1 MRKLSENGWVQF
13 IFFGNY
19 FYGLC
24 VVGLSIEASLQQQFP
39 LNPFAYYLFV
49 FALTVVYYT
58 RAYLSV
64 QVDNTSN
71 KRLLW
76 YARNKQ
82 LVRLT
87 QGLFAIFAL
96 IYLIYFISNNVNT
109 IFDLHW
115 LHWFLLLVFPITSI
129 LYYGLHNEK
138 AGYFNLRN
146 IGWLKP
152 FVIGFTWAG
161 LVTVYPVLSY
171 CVENELHYKITF
183 IGCLLFL
190 KNFMFVTV
198 LCILFDIK
206 DYASDSRQNLQTF
219 IVKAGLRKTIFNIV
233 LPLCV
238 IGLGAFITYGITHQF
253 SGMKLFL
260 NFIPFFLLILVA
272 YSLQQR
278 RSVLYYLVVVDG
290 LMLAKAVC
298 GSIAMYYF

>member
-1 MRKLSENGWVQF
+1 MRKLSDNPLIQF

-24 VVGLSIEASLQQQFP
+24 VVGLSVEASLQQQFP
-39 LNPFAYYLFV
+39 LNPFLYYLFV

-76 YARNKQ
+76 YGRNKK
-82 LVRLT
+82 LVRFT
-87 QGLFAIFAL
+87 QGVFAIFVV
-96 IYLIYFISNNVNT
+96 IYLVYFSAENITT
-109 IFDLHW
+109 ILALSW
-115 LHWFLLLVFPITSI
+115 LHWFFLMVFPVASI
-129 LYYGLHNEK
+129 LYYGLHNQE
-138 AGYFNLRN
+138 AGHFNLRN

-161 LVTVYPVLSY
+161 LVTIYPVLSY
-171 CVENELHYKITF
+171 CVENELQYKLTLV
-183 IGCLLFL
+183 GSLLFL

-233 LPLCV
+233 LPLCIV
-238 IGLGAFITYGITHQF
+238 GLGSFIFYGLRHQF
-253 SGMKLFL
+253 SSMKLLL

-272 YSLQQR
+272 YSLQKR
-278 RSVLYYLVVVDG
+278 RPVLYYLVIVDG
-290 LMLAKAVC
+290 LMLVKAIC
-298 GSIAMYYF
+298 GSLAMYYF